1 MPPAAVEGDLT
12 LPELLAEAARRWPA
26 KVFLRIDQRAVT
38 FLEFAEDVER
48 LAGALHE
55 DGLRPGDRVCV
66 LMPNSLACVRSW
78 FAVNRAGGVWV
89 PLNTEFVGEGLA
101 HALRLAGP
109 RLVICDYACAE
120 RLREPRVAA
129 AIESSR
135 LTIAHAPEGAV
146 TDSGCLEGRTA
157 TSPAPPVSASPAEL
171 SALLYTSGTTGHSK
185 ACMLSHRYFTSQA
198 RIAIRDFG
206 LRHDDVL
213 YCPFPL
219 FHADATALTTVPA
232 LLTGATAAIGR
243 RFSASRF
250 WQEVRDVGATVFDF
264 MGATLTILNKAEQQP
279 DDADNPVRLAW
290 GVPVPSWA
298 PDFERRFGLKIL
310 EVYGSTESNLPVTQR
325 FDQVRVPGSCGRVTP
340 EFEIRIADDNDDEV
354 ERGEAGEILTRPK
367 IAHTVLEG
375 YFGMA
380 DATAEAFRGLWF
392 HTGDL
397 GRLDADG
404 NLFFLGRKKDS
415 IRRRGENISAFEVEE
430 AINANA
436 AVLESAAFGV
446 PSDLTEEDVKV
457 SVVLRPDM
465 DVTHSDILRFC
476 ADTMPRFQVPRY
488 IEIVAELPKTPTGKV
503 AKGLLRA
510 EPFTSSTWDQ
520 EASGFVTTPD
530 GNGNNGAGP
539 GLVTD

>member
-1 MPPAAVEGDLT
+1 
-12 LPELLAEAARRWPA
+12 
-26 KVFLRIDQRAVT
+26 
-38 FLEFAEDVER
+38 
-48 LAGALHE
+48 
-55 DGLRPGDRVCV
+55 
-66 LMPNSLACVRSW
+66 
-78 FAVNRAGGVWV
+78 
-89 PLNTEFVGEGLA
+89 
-101 HALRLAGP
+101 
-109 RLVICDYACAE
+109 
-120 RLREPRVAA
+120 
-129 AIESSR
+129 
-135 LTIAHAPEGAV
+135 
-146 TDSGCLEGRTA
+146 
-157 TSPAPPVSASPAEL
+157 
-171 SALLYTSGTTGHSK
+171 
-185 ACMLSHRYFTSQA
+185 
-198 RIAIRDFG
+198 
-206 LRHDDVL
+206 
-213 YCPFPL
+213 
-219 FHADATALTTVPA
+219 
-232 LLTGATAAIGR
+232 
-243 RFSASRF
+243 
-250 WQEVRDVGATVFDF
+250 VFDF

-430 AINANA
+430 AINVNA
-436 AVLESAAFGV
+436 AVLESAAYGV

-457 SVVLRPDM
+457 SVVLRPDV

-530 GNGNNGAGP
+530 GKGSNGAAP